1 MNNMEEDTI
10 DLLELAKA
18 IWKNILAIALVAVLV
33 GSAAFG
39 VTAFVIKPKYQAT
52 ASLYVNNSSFSLGA
66 TSFSISTAELSASN
80 SLVSVYIYIL
90 NSRTT
95 MEDVIKEANLEYT
108 PEELS
113 KMVSARGVN
122 STGAFEV
129 TVTSTAPAEAELIAN
144 TIAKLLPDR
153 NAEIVDGSSVRIV
166 AYAIIPAHRSSPS
179 MVKNTAM
186 GILAGGFLAAAVV
199 IVRFLLDDKSKMMIQ
214 SVDELRALYPDI
226 MVLAM
231 IPDMRVSDKKNGYYS
246 SYYTQAEPAK
256 KTGPKKKAEPKKEE
270 PKKEA
275 EKNGSK

>member
-33 GSAAFG
+33 GSAAFAY
-39 VTAFVIKPKYQAT
+39 TAFLVEPEYQAT
-52 ASLYVNNSSFSLGA
+52 ASLYVNNSSFSLGS
-66 TSFSISTAELSASN
+66 TSFSISSSELSASN

-95 MEDVIKEANLEYT
+95 MEDVIKQADLTYT

-113 KMVSARGVN
+113 KMVEAKGVN

-129 TVTSTAPAEAELIAN
+129 TVTSTDPAQAELIAN
-144 TIAKLLPDR
+144 TIAKVLPDR
-153 NAEIVDGSSVRIV
+153 ISEIVDGSSVRIV
-166 AYAIIPAHRSSPS
+166 DYAIIPSHRSGPS
-179 MVKNTAM
+179 MVKNTAI
-186 GILAGGFLAAAVV
+186 GILAGAFVSIAWVV
-199 IVRFLLDDKSKMMIQ
+199 VRFLLDDKSKMMIQ
-214 SVDELRALYPDI
+214 SVDELRTMYPDI

-246 SYYTQAEPAK
+246 NYYEQTE
-256 KTGPKKKAEPKKEE
+256 KKKEGKHDGGRKRA
-270 PKKEA
+270 
-275 EKNGSK
+275 

>member
-33 GSAAFG
+33 GSAVFG

-129 TVTSTAPAEAELIAN
+129 TVTSTDPAEAELIAN

-153 NAEIVDGSSVRIV
+153 IAEIVDGSSVRIV
-166 AYAIIPAHRSSPS
+166 DYAIIPAHRSSPS

>member
-33 GSAAFG
+33 GSAAFAY
-39 VTAFVIKPKYQAT
+39 TAFLVEPEYQAT
-52 ASLYVNNSSFSLGA
+52 ASLYVNNSSFSLGS
-66 TSFSISTAELSASN
+66 TSFSISSSELSASN

-95 MEDVIKEANLEYT
+95 MEDVIKQADLTYT

-113 KMVSARGVN
+113 QMVEAKGVN

-129 TVTSTAPAEAELIAN
+129 TVTSTDPAQAELIAN
-144 TIAKLLPDR
+144 TIAKVLPDR
-153 NAEIVDGSSVRIV
+153 ISEIVDGSSVRIV
-166 AYAIIPAHRSSPS
+166 DYAIIPSHRSGPS
-179 MVKNTAM
+179 MVKNTAI
-186 GILAGGFLAAAVV
+186 GILAGAFVSIAWVV
-199 IVRFLLDDKSKMMIQ
+199 ARFLLDDKSKMMIQ
-214 SVDELRALYPDI
+214 SVDELRTMYPDI

-246 SYYTQAEPAK
+246 NYYEQTE
-256 KTGPKKKAEPKKEE
+256 KKKEGKHDGGRKRA
-270 PKKEA
+270 
-275 EKNGSK
+275 